1 MGADMKDKITKELL
15 DTLGHLCYIGDS
27 DDDHLTKIEEIK
39 EEILR
44 RTRRAHTDSAKS
56 ITVHHNGDI
65 TMKGALTDEEKLRV
79 GDLLFDQQEADN
91 DGQILFYTGIKEV
104 P

>member
-1 MGADMKDKITKELL
+1 MKDKTTKELL
-15 DTLGHLCYIGDS
+15 DNLCSLCYIGD
-27 DDDHLTKIEEIK
+27 DDIDHLTKIEELK

-44 RTRRAHTDSAKS
+44 RVRRAHTSNSAKS

-65 TMKGALTDEEKLRV
+65 TMKGVLTDEEKLRV
-79 GDLLFDQQEADN
+79 GDVLFDQQETDI
-91 DGQILFYTGIKEV
+91 DDQVVFYTGIKEI